1 MKNMPSFL
9 KKMVKFLRNLLIF
22 FENLKVFFEKLKV
35 FLLTHRSCQLNPVHF
50 THTVASAY
58 TYIRVSPHV
67 YMHRATRTYASACM
81 YICHCVRLRH
91 ILTVVLIP
99 YQVFGSS
106 FISFLRAKPVSFG
119 YSSLSLLRQ
128 RIIWPETNK
137 PVHVLLQRI
146 FGKATPPM

>member
-1 MKNMPSFL
+1 MNQNERMKGEEGMTGLMRGVPNCPYMKNMPSFL

-35 FLLTHRSCQLNPVHF
+35 FFEKLKVFLRTHRSCQLNPVHF

-81 YICHCVRLRH
+81 YICHCVRLRD
-91 ILTVVLIP
+91 LYLNW
-99 YQVFGSS
+99 
-106 FISFLRAKPVSFG
+106 
-119 YSSLSLLRQ
+119 LL
-128 RIIWPETNK
+128 
-137 PVHVLLQRI
+137 LLE
-146 FGKATPPM
+146 ASY

>member
-1 MKNMPSFL
+1 MFL
-9 KKMVKFLRNLLIF
+9 KNFPIF
-22 FENLKVFFEKLKV
+22 FENTPTFFEKFKV
-35 FLLTHRSCQLNPVHF
+35 FLQHSVWVACFFQCAHRHRS
-50 THTVASAY
+50 THTVASAC
-58 TYIRVSPHV
+58 TYIRVSLHV

-99 YQVFGSS
+99 YQVFGNS